1 MLTPLSTP
9 SEIYIK
15 FGEQLRLY
23 IIMNSINKTHKMIT
37 TMLTQELRGKHIFTY
52 IYLQQLKELLPTNNP
67 LVPLKQDSN
76 LNMGYGKMSGRKSF
90 PEKGSTEMATT

>member
-37 TMLTQELRGKHIFTY
+37 TLQTQERGES
-52 IYLQQLKELLPTNNP
+52 IYLL
-67 LVPLKQDSN
+67 
-76 LNMGYGKMSGRKSF
+76 
-90 PEKGSTEMATT
+90 ATTKGATSYEQPTGSP